1 MILQPPKS
9 TLPATLFPYTTLSRS
24 RWRGDAAAEAEAAR
38 CDLILSAATGE
49 GMDRLHQ
56 YIVDMART
64 MLPREGEAA
73 LRQRQRAALADAKD
87 WLMAEAGSR
96 DMGDLIL
103 VAERLRLAAAA
114 LDRITG
120 RAGVEEM
127 LDALFGRFR
136 SEEHTSELQSLM
148 SRS

>member
-1 MILQPPKS
+1 MFRGAG
-9 TLPATLFPYTTLSRS
+9 PAY
-24 RWRGDAAAEAEAAR
+24 RWRGDAAAESEAAR
-38 CDLILSAATGE
+38 CDRILSAATGE
-49 GMDRLHQ
+49 GMVRLHQ

-73 LRQRQRAALADAKD
+73 LRQRQRAALAEAKD
-87 WLMAEAGSR
+87 WLMVEAGSR

-114 LDRITG
+114 LDRVTG

-127 LDALFGRFR
+127 LDALFGRFCIGK
-136 SEEHTSELQSLM
+136 
-148 SRS
+148 